1 MKGAK
6 MQSMTCEELGLKA
19 LLVGDDVDLYS
30 EQCFQYVDIGRYVAT
45 VNDKSTS

>member
-1 MKGAK
+1 MKSAK

-30 EQCFQYVDIGRYVAT
+30 EQCLYVDIGRYVA
-45 VNDKSTS
+45 K